1 LEKVSFLITNFIFH
15 FIHWMVL
22 AYLPFLFKSYGL
34 TNSMIGTVI
43 SLYAISSMV
52 LVLPMGFLSDYF
64 SPKRI
69 IIVGAFLFDLYFL
82 FLLLVKSFPKLIP
95 VALVGG
101 IASAILTT
109 VLYAL
114 YLKIIGKDRKG
125 REVALFQL
133 GSYLGYG
140 FGPLAGGVLLSK
152 TQPSTLFTIALILSF
167 ALLFTTFFLKD
178 STPIIFSFKEYH
190 EDFKRLRTLILISGI
205 FVMATHFGVEQSS
218 LTLLMSENVK
228 LSPSKIGMIFC
239 GIGLWMACLVP
250 FAGYLRDLRGKV
262 FTFLWFGLLI
272 SGAFQFITGF
282 VSSSASLLLVRIL
295 HTTGD
300 TMAILEIGV
309 LTALFFPEHRL
320 GGNSGLLLII
330 RTLAIFVGAFV
341 AGFLNMKFGY
351 GASFMANGAF
361 VFIFALTILI
371 LRLKIP
377 MFTVSC

>member
-1 LEKVSFLITNFIFH
+1 
-15 FIHWMVL
+15 MVL

-34 TNSMIGTVI
+34 TNPMIGTVI
-43 SLYAISSMV
+43 SLYAISSMI

-114 YLKIIGKDRKG
+114 YLKIIEKKRKG

-152 TQPSTLFTIALILSF
+152 TQPSTLFTIALISSF

-178 STPIIFSFKEYH
+178 STPIIFSFKEYR

-239 GIGLWMACLVP
+239 GIGLWMASLVP

-272 SGAFQFITGF
+272 SGVFQFITGF
-282 VSSSASLLLVRIL
+282 VSSSTSLLLVRIL

-377 MFTVSC
+377 MLMLSC